1 LSVFLNTNVMKCKR
15 PEFIAISN
23 KPAHQE
29 PQGRPEFPDRLVDCL
44 TGKEIPF
51 SNKDNIRQK
60 MLRFLIDEK
69 GYRKEEIRVDSE
81 IRYRIEGAEM
91 VSLVDIS
98 IVLGNKTLMVWK
110 CASGS
115 VVSRERQIIAS
126 ARLLED
132 YLVPLAVVT
141 NGRDLELLDTST
153 EKVTGEGRDAIPRR
167 EELVRLAEEFSAR
180 PTNREKLANEQRVLY
195 TYDAITCPSNRV
207 TP

>member
-1 LSVFLNTNVMKCKR
+1 LNTNVMKCKR

-23 KPAHQE
+23 KPVHQE
-29 PQGRPEFPDRLVDCL
+29 PAGRPEFPDRLVDCL

-81 IRYRIEGAEM
+81 IRYRIESATM

>member
-1 LSVFLNTNVMKCKR
+1 LNTNVMKYKR

-23 KPAHQE
+23 KPVHQE
-29 PQGRPEFPDRLVDCL
+29 PAGRPEFPDRLVDCL

-81 IRYRIEGAEM
+81 IRYRIESATM

>member
-1 LSVFLNTNVMKCKR
+1 MKCHR
-15 PEFIAISN
+15 PEFITV
-23 KPAHQE
+23 PAALNDSAQE
-29 PQGRPEFPDRLVDCL
+29 ERPEFPDRLTDCL

-51 SNKDNIRQK
+51 SNRDNIRQK
-60 MLRFLIDEK
+60 MLRFLLDEK
-69 GYRKEEIRVDSE
+69 GYRKEDVHVDRE
-81 IRYRIEGAEM
+81 IRYGIEGAEM

-98 IVLGNKTLMVWK
+98 IRLGNTTMMVWK

-132 YLVPLAVVT
+132 YLVPFAVVT

-153 EKVTGEGRDAIPRR
+153 EKVRGEGLDAVPQR
-167 EELVRLAEEFSAR
+167 EELAGIAEGFSPR
-180 PTNREKLANEQRVLY
+180 PTNKKKISNEQRVLY
-195 TYDAITCPSNRV
+195 TYDAIACPSSCRV

>member
-1 LSVFLNTNVMKCKR
+1 MKCR
-15 PEFIAISN
+15 HPDFIAISN
-23 KPAHQE
+23 VPAHQKPE
-29 PQGRPEFPDRLVDCL
+29 ERHEFPDRLTDCL

-51 SNKDNIRQK
+51 SNRDNIRQK
-60 MLRFLIDEK
+60 MLGFLIDEK
-69 GYRKEEIRVDSE
+69 GYRQEDIRVDRE
-81 IRYRIEGAEM
+81 IRYGIDGSEM

-98 IVLGNKTLMVWK
+98 IVLGNRTLMVWK

-132 YLVPLAVVT
+132 YLVPLAVAT

-153 EKVTGEGRDAIPRR
+153 EKVKGEGLDAIPRR
-167 EELVRLAEEFSAR
+167 EELEGIAEEFSPR
-180 PTNREKLANEQRVLY
+180 PTNKKKLANEQRVLFA
-195 TYDAITCPSNRV
+195 YDAIVCPSNRV

>member
-1 LSVFLNTNVMKCKR
+1 MKCNR
-15 PEFIAISN
+15 PEFISFS
-23 KPAHQE
+23 PAPAREE
-29 PQGRPEFPDRLVDCL
+29 PEERPEFPDRLTDCL

-51 SNKDNIRQK
+51 SNRDNIRQK
-60 MLRFLIDEK
+60 VLRFLLEEK
-69 GYRKEEIRVDSE
+69 GYQKEDLHADRE
-81 IRYRIEGAEM
+81 IRYEIDGSET

-98 IVLGNKTLMVWK
+98 VVLGGKTMVVWK

-153 EKVTGEGRDAIPRR
+153 ERVTGEGFDAVPPRQ
-167 EELVRLAEEFSAR
+167 ELSATAEGFSPR
-180 PTNREKLANEQRVLY
+180 STKRKKLANEQRVLY
-195 TYDAITCPSNRV
+195 TYDAIACPSSCRIN
-207 TP
+207 P

>member
-1 LSVFLNTNVMKCKR
+1 MKCR
-15 PEFIAISN
+15 HPDFIAISN
-23 KPAHQE
+23 VPAHQKPE
-29 PQGRPEFPDRLVDCL
+29 ERPEFPDRLTDCL

-51 SNKDNIRQK
+51 SNRDNIRQK
-60 MLRFLIDEK
+60 MLGFLIDEK
-69 GYRKEEIRVDSE
+69 GYRQEDIRVDRE
-81 IRYRIEGAEM
+81 IRYGIDGSEM

-98 IVLGNKTLMVWK
+98 IVLGNRTLMVWK

-132 YLVPLAVVT
+132 YLVPLAVAT

-153 EKVTGEGRDAIPRR
+153 EKVKGEGLDAIPRR
-167 EELVRLAEEFSAR
+167 EELEGIAEEFSPR
-180 PTNREKLANEQRVLY
+180 PTNKKKLANEQRVLFA
-195 TYDAITCPSNRV
+195 YDAIVCPSNRV